1 MPGSPELLLRLLL
14 PHGAHRNETLLAE
27 LAKLDVGPART
38 CTLSAGEAIY
48 IPCNWYHSTENMEGD
63 AESIAVDRQAAATIG
78 LAFQWAPEWDASLY
92 PTREAGSSQD
102 FCASDVH
109 ADFRQTFA
117 QAAALAQ
124 GRDVAAAAAMLE
136 QACER
141 TPVFVRHTIV
151 AGIWVAS
158 FQECQQ

>member
-1 MPGSPELLLRLLL
+1 
-14 PHGAHRNETLLAE
+14 
-27 LAKLDVGPART
+27 
-38 CTLSAGEAIY
+38 
-48 IPCNWYHSTENMEGD
+48 MEDD

-109 ADFRQTFA
+109 ADFRQAFA
-117 QAAALAQ
+117 QAAALAAQ

-141 TPVFVRHTIV
+141 TPVFVRRTII
-151 AGIWVAS
+151 AGIWVAL
-158 FQECQQ
+158 FQECQQYRADRSTA

>member
-1 MPGSPELLLRLLL
+1 MLNPRSFDNP
-14 PHGAHRNETLLAE
+14 
-27 LAKLDVGPART
+27 
-38 CTLSAGEAIY
+38 
-48 IPCNWYHSTENMEGD
+48 
-63 AESIAVDRQAAATIG
+63 QAAATIG

-92 PTREAGSSQD
+92 PSREAGSSQD

-117 QAAALAQ
+117 QAAALAAQ

-141 TPVFVRHTIV
+141 TPVFVILRNIL
-151 AGIWVAS
+151 AGIRVAF
-158 FQECQQ
+158 FQECQQS